1 MGIEALLGLIPV
13 VGIVALAAGAVY
25 LGYAM
30 FTCWVARLQQR
41 ECPYN

>member
-13 VGIVALAAGAVY
+13 AGVVALVGGAVY

-30 FTCWVARLQQR
+30 FTCWVARLQQK
-41 ECPYN
+41 ECPFS